1 MHGVPRLLI
10 DLAIV
15 LGVAGLMSLLFHRLR
30 LPVMLGY
37 VLAGVMV
44 GPYVPVPLVADEGN
58 VKTLAD
64 LGVILLMFSIGL
76 EFNVQKL
83 LRAGPSAL
91 LMGTLQVGFA
101 FFLGSSA
108 AQFLGWSQTEA
119 IFTGAALSIS
129 STMVVAKIFEETP
142 PLKETRTSVFSILI
156 IQDLFAMLLLTAM
169 ATFGKVGSLDPSG
182 MGETLFKLSIFLLVV
197 LGLGRLFVPRF
208 IRWVA
213 DHTRSESLLIT
224 STGLCFIC
232 AIAADHAGFPV
243 ALGAFLGGMLA
254 SESGRIRSIERQIL
268 PLKDLF
274 TAIFFVAVG
283 MMFDPRGLLAYAG
296 PILLLSLLVVLGNI
310 LSITS
315 GALLAGINLRTAIHS
330 SLALGQIGEFGYIL
344 LGLGISLGVVR
355 KELYGVGV
363 AVGLLTA
370 LCTPFAMRLAAPL
383 CRALEVRLPSTWKSN
398 LELYQTWA
406 ESLRKRGI
414 RRGEGRMLRRPFI
427 FMVLDGILLAA
438 LVPAFSYLLNLFAPF
453 LTGHLSWGRHLGQ
466 VLVSAL
472 LGALAAMLVLGILRQ
487 GRILARDLAV
497 LAPSNVSGGVA
508 RRGRHLLAGGLR
520 VAILLMIGL
529 PMVAILQPFA
539 PDGYLLAIAL
549 LVFGVTIFMQLRQA
563 RRLQR
568 ETPGGTEWL
577 LHQIQ
582 AYSPQIENP
591 KKPHLF
597 HMLRRQWRN
606 GIQKKPHIHHDSK

>member
-15 LGVAGLMSLLFHRLR
+15 LGVAGFMSLLFHRLR

-91 LMGTLQVGFA
+91 LMGTLQVGFVV
-101 FFLGSSA
+101 FLGSSA
-108 AQFLGWSQTEA
+108 AQFMGWSQTEV
-119 IFTGAALSIS
+119 IFTGAALAAS
-129 STMVVAKIFEETP
+129 STMVIAKVFEDRPPGKGVRETV
-142 PLKETRTSVFSILI
+142 LSVSIVQDVFS
-156 IQDLFAMLLLTAM
+156 MLLLTALT
-169 ATFGKVGSLDPSG
+169 AFGRGGPIEASQLG
-182 MGETLFKLSIFLLVV
+182 GILLRLAIFLLVV
-197 LGLGRLFVPRF
+197 LGLGRLIVPRF

-213 DHTRSESLLIT
+213 DHTRKESQVIT
-224 STGLCFIC
+224 SVGLCFLC
-232 AIAADHAGFPV
+232 AIGAAYFGFSM
-243 ALGAFLGGMLA
+243 ALGAFLGGMLV
-254 SESGRIRSIERQIL
+254 SESGRSRTIEHQIV
-268 PLKDLF
+268 PLRDVF
-274 TAIFFVAVG
+274 SAIFFVAIG
-283 MMFDPRGLLAYAG
+283 MMLDPRALLPMGGA
-296 PILLLSLLVVLGNI
+296 ILLISFLLIAGN
-310 LSITS
+310 LVSTTT
-315 GALLAGINLRTAIHS
+315 GALLAGLPLKTGIHTG
-330 SLALGQIGEFGYIL
+330 LALGVLSEFGYVIFA
-344 LGLGISLGVVR
+344 LGVSTQAVR
-355 KELYGVGV
+355 KDLYAVGV
-363 AVGLLTA
+363 AVGIITTLL
-370 LCTPFAMRLAAPL
+370 MPL
-383 CRALEVRLPSTWKSN
+383 MLRYSDPLTQLIESRLPSTWKSN

-414 RRGEGRMLRRPFI
+414 RRGEGRMLKRPFI

-438 LVPAFSYLLNLFAPF
+438 LVPAFSYLINLFAPF

-582 AYSPQIENP
+582 AYSPEFEAP
-591 KKPHLF
+591 KKQHLF
-597 HMLRRQWRN
+597 HVLRRQWRK
-606 GIQKKPHIHHDSK
+606 GIQKKPHIHHEPK